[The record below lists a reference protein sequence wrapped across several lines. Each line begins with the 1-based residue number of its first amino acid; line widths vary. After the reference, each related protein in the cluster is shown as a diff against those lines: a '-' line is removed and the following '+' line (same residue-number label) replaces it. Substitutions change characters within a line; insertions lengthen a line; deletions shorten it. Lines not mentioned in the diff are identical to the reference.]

1 MILMTR
7 SSHHLLTAALALV
20 LAAVPGA
27 ASAQA
32 VVQAIPGTT
41 DADKLGD
48 VMRQLAS
55 NPRNIDALIKAGD
68 LSMGL
73 GDLSGAAALFARAEK
88 VNPRDG
94 RAKAGMA
101 SILVRSERPGEAL
114 RYYAQAEALGL
125 DPRNFAADRGL
136 AYDLIGQQERAQRD
150 YRVAL
155 RDAPD
160 DETIRRYAL
169 SLGIS
174 GKPELAIQQLN
185 PLLLKSDR
193 GAWRSRAF
201 IIAMNGDVA
210 GAEKI
215 ATTMMPAGT
224 AQGLQPFFQ
233 RLPNL
238 PASDRAFAVHFGEVH
253 ATPARLADARMAPPL
268 GVLAADPTAPV
279 MLAAV
284 TPQPTVAATTGKK
297 GKRDRRSMPD
307 QVQMAAVARTPAT
320 PTSTSTSTP
329 IPTSAPTTAAARTPT
344 VVPSPTPY
352 AAPVQLAA
360 APMQMVQP
368 LPARTVQPAPQSGYS
383 APPIAVQGARNGP
396 VAAAKPLPAAAANP
410 LPAAAT
416 NPVPAAAANS
426 VPASAANSL
435 VAASPVPGTASIP
448 AASAA
453 RVLPAPSTAGTLP
466 RGVTTQMSEIPMGQV
481 RTDPTRAA
489 NALAASAAGA
499 PSISSQ
505 PAAIPQA
512 LTQQVPPQQ
521 RAAVQPASAATPTPG
536 FTSAPAPSAVLSSAA
551 VGLAPPRTHAVA
563 ASEDSILARIVAGLS
578 IPASE
583 LDVAPM
589 RPAPVATPAALPV
602 SEDAERVLTEAK
614 AKAERDAAAKAIA
627 AKTLAADKLAA
638 DKKAALD
645 KKAAARKALADKKA
659 LAEKKAAAAE
669 KLAADKAAAE
679 EKRIARANPA
689 RTWVQVSTGATE
701 GDLPKAWKKAKAKAP
716 TVFGSRAGWTA
727 PWKATN
733 RVLAGPFKTDAEAR
747 TFVNQLAKEG
757 VSTFTFTS
765 DPGEIVTK
773 LPAK

>member
-20 LAAVPGA
+20 LAAVPA
-27 ASAQA
+27 VASAQA

-114 RYYAQAEALGL
+114 RYYAQAEGLGL

-136 AYDLIGQQERAQRD
+136 AYDLIGQQDRAQRD

-160 DETIRRYAL
+160 DETTRRYAL

-174 GKPELAIQQLN
+174 GKPELAVQQLN

-201 IIAMNGDVA
+201 ILAMNGDVA

-215 ATTMMPAGT
+215 ATTMMPSGT

-268 GVLAADPTAPV
+268 GILAADPTAPV
-279 MLAAV
+279 MMAAV
-284 TPQPTVAATTGKK
+284 TPQPVVTASTGKK
-297 GKRDRRSMPD
+297 DKRDRRSSRD
-307 QVQMAAVARTPAT
+307 RVQMAAVTRPSSTPVPVTTSAPVPPTITAPRTLTTVPARTPD
-320 PTSTSTSTP
+320 
-329 IPTSAPTTAAARTPT
+329 
-344 VVPSPTPY
+344 

-360 APMQMVQP
+360 APMQTVQP
-368 LPARTVQPAPQSGYS
+368 LPARTVQPSQPSYS
-383 APPIAVQGARNGP
+383 APNVVAQGIRTN
-396 VAAAKPLPAAAANP
+396 PAAE
-410 LPAAAT
+410 T
-416 NPVPAAAANS
+416 NS
-426 VPASAANSL
+426 VVSATIQPSPSS
-435 VAASPVPGTASIP
+435 VARTV
-448 AASAA
+448 
-453 RVLPAPSTAGTLP
+453 PAPSTTGTLP
-466 RGVTTQMSEIPMGQV
+466 QSVATQMAAIPLGQAKP
-481 RTDPTRAA
+481 DPTRAA
-489 NALAASAAGA
+489 NALAASAAAA
-499 PSISSQ
+499 PSVSPLPTPIQ
-505 PAAIPQA
+505 QA
-512 LTQQVPPQQ
+512 PVQQVAPTQS
-521 RAAVQPASAATPTPG
+521 ASAETPAPG
-536 FTSAPAPSAVLSSAA
+536 FTSSSTPAPVAATSS
-551 VGLAPPRTHAVA
+551 PRTHAVA

-589 RPAPVATPAALPV
+589 HPAPVVTPAAIPV
-602 SEDAERVLTEAK
+602 SDDSERVLAEAK
-614 AKAERDAAAKAIA
+614 AKTERDAAAKAIA

-645 KKAAARKALADKKA
+645 KKAAAKKAIADKKA

-716 TVFGSRAGWTA
+716 TVFGARGGWTA

-757 VSTFTFTS
+757 VPTFTFTS
-765 DPGEIVTK
+765 DPGEIITK

>member
-20 LAAVPGA
+20 LAAVPAA

-114 RYYAQAEALGL
+114 RYYAQAEGLGL

-136 AYDLIGQQERAQRD
+136 AYDLIGQQDRAQRD

-160 DETIRRYAL
+160 DETTRRYAL

-201 IIAMNGDVA
+201 ILAMNGDVA

-268 GVLAADPTAPV
+268 GMLAADPTAPV
-279 MLAAV
+279 LMAAV
-284 TPQPTVAATTGKK
+284 PPQPAVAATTGKK
-297 GKRDRRSMPD
+297 DKRDRRAKPGR
-307 QVQMAAVARTPAT
+307 VEMAAATRPSSTAVPPTTSASIPMATTAVRT
-320 PTSTSTSTP
+320 TP
-329 IPTSAPTTAAARTPT
+329 IAPAPTTYPAPT
-344 VVPSPTPY
+344 
-352 AAPVQLAA
+352 QLAA

-368 LPARTVQPAPQSGYS
+368 LPARTVQPVPQPGYS
-383 APPIAVQGARNGP
+383 TPGVAVQGARTTPAAETNSVVAANIQPRTSP
-396 VAAAKPLPAAAANP
+396 VAS
-410 LPAAAT
+410 AT
-416 NPVPAAAANS
+416 TAPV
-426 VPASAANSL
+426 
-435 VAASPVPGTASIP
+435 
-448 AASAA
+448 A
-453 RVLPAPSTAGTLP
+453 RVVPVPSTAGTLP
-466 RGVTTQMSEIPMGQV
+466 SRVATQMAAIPVGQA
-481 RTDPTRAA
+481 RPDPTSAA
-489 NALAASAAGA
+489 NALAASAAAA
-499 PSISSQ
+499 PSVSTLPTPIQ
-505 PAAIPQA
+505 QAPLPQS
-512 LTQQVPPQQ
+512 LP
-521 RAAVQPASAATPTPG
+521 VQSASTPTPG
-536 FTSAPAPSAVLSSAA
+536 FSSSSTPAPAASTTVAA
-551 VGLAPPRTHAVA
+551 VSPRTHAVA

-589 RPAPVATPAALPV
+589 RPAPVVTPAAIPV
-602 SEDAERVLTEAK
+602 SDDADRVLAEAK
-614 AKAERDAAAKAIA
+614 AKTERDAAAKAVA

-638 DKKAALD
+638 DKKAVLD
-645 KKAAARKALADKKA
+645 KKAAAKKAIADKKA

-716 TVFGSRAGWTA
+716 TVFGARGGWTA

-765 DPGEIVTK
+765 DPGEIITK

>member
-1 MILMTR
+1 MTR
-7 SSHHLLTAALALV
+7 SSHHLLTVALALV
-20 LAAVPGA
+20 LAAVPAA

-114 RYYAQAEALGL
+114 RYYAQAEGLGL

-136 AYDLIGQQERAQRD
+136 AYDLIGQQDRAQRD

-160 DETIRRYAL
+160 DETTRRYAL

-174 GKPELAIQQLN
+174 GKPELAVQQLN

-201 IIAMNGDVA
+201 ILAMNGDVA

-268 GVLAADPTAPV
+268 GILAADPTAPV
-279 MLAAV
+279 MMAAV
-284 TPQPTVAATTGKK
+284 TPQPAVAATTGKK
-297 GKRDRRSMPD
+297 DKRDRRSSRD
-307 QVQMAAVARTPAT
+307 RVQMAAVTRP
-320 PTSTSTSTP
+320 SSTP
-329 IPTSAPTTAAARTPT
+329 VPVTTSAPVPPTTTAPRTLTTVPAR
-344 VVPSPTPY
+344 TPY

-360 APMQMVQP
+360 APMQTVQP
-368 LPARTVQPAPQSGYS
+368 LPARPVQPSQRSYS
-383 APPIAVQGARNGP
+383 APNVAGQGARTN
-396 VAAAKPLPAAAANP
+396 PAAE
-410 LPAAAT
+410 T
-416 NPVPAAAANS
+416 NS
-426 VPASAANSL
+426 VVSATIQPSPSS
-435 VAASPVPGTASIP
+435 VARTF
-448 AASAA
+448 
-453 RVLPAPSTAGTLP
+453 PAPSTTGTLP
-466 RGVTTQMSEIPMGQV
+466 QSVATQMAAIPVGQA

-489 NALAASAAGA
+489 NALAAAA
-499 PSISSQ
+499 PSVSPLPTPIQ
-505 PAAIPQA
+505 QA
-512 LTQQVPPQQ
+512 PVQQVAPPQS
-521 RAAVQPASAATPTPG
+521 ASAETPTPG
-536 FTSAPAPSAVLSSAA
+536 FTSSSTPAPVAGTSS
-551 VGLAPPRTHAVA
+551 PRTHAVA

-589 RPAPVATPAALPV
+589 HPAQVATPAAIPV
-602 SEDAERVLTEAK
+602 PDDSERVLAK
-614 AKAERDAAAKAIA
+614 AKAKTERDTAAKAVA
-627 AKTLAADKLAA
+627 AKMLVADKLAA

-645 KKAAARKALADKKA
+645 KKAAAKKVITDKKA

-701 GDLPKAWKKAKAKAP
+701 GDLPKAWKKAKTKAP
-716 TVFGSRAGWTA
+716 TVFGSRGGWTA

-757 VSTFTFTS
+757 VPTFTFTS
-765 DPGEIVTK
+765 DPGEIITK
-773 LPAK
+773 LPSK

>member
-20 LAAVPGA
+20 LAAVPSVA
-27 ASAQA
+27 PAQA
-32 VVQAIPGTT
+32 IVQAIPGTT

-73 GDLSGAAALFARAEK
+73 GDLSGAAALFARAET

-94 RAKAGMA
+94 RAKAGLA

-114 RYYAQAEALGL
+114 RFYAQAEGLGL

-136 AYDLIGQQERAQRD
+136 AYDLIGQQDRAQRD

-201 IIAMNGDVA
+201 ILAMNGDVS

-268 GVLAADPTAPV
+268 GILAADPTAPV
-279 MLAAV
+279 LMAAV
-284 TPQPTVAATTGKK
+284 TPQPVVAATTGKK
-297 GKRDRRSMPD
+297 DKRDRRAKPD
-307 QVQMAAVARTPAT
+307 RVQMASVTRTPSAPIPAT
-320 PTSTSTSTP
+320 PSAT
-329 IPTSAPTTAAARTPT
+329 IPSPTTAPRTLAMIPAPPT
-344 VVPSPTPY
+344 Y
-352 AAPVQLAA
+352 AAPVQLTA

-368 LPARTVQPAPQSGYS
+368 LPVRTAQARSQSSYSVPNVTSSAAGTKPVPETNAVVSASIQPRTSPVAS
-383 APPIAVQGARNGP
+383 
-396 VAAAKPLPAAAANP
+396 VAAA
-410 LPAAAT
+410 T
-416 NPVPAAAANS
+416 V
-426 VPASAANSL
+426 
-435 VAASPVPGTASIP
+435 
-448 AASAA
+448 A
-453 RVLPAPSTAGTLP
+453 RVVPSSQTAGTLP
-466 RGVTTQMSEIPMGQV
+466 STVATQMAAIPVGQV
-481 RTDPTRAA
+481 RIDPTREA
-489 NALAASAAGA
+489 NALAASAAA
-499 PSISSQ
+499 SPTVSTQSTPIQSAS
-505 PAAIPQA
+505 A
-512 LTQQVPPQQ
+512 QQVPAPQQ
-521 RAAVQPASAATPTPG
+521 SMQVQSAGVATPTPG
-536 FTSAPAPSAVLSSAA
+536 FSSSSMPAP
-551 VGLAPPRTHAVA
+551 LAPTAVAAIPPSRNHAVA

-589 RPAPVATPAALPV
+589 HPAPVVTPAAIPV
-602 SEDAERVLTEAK
+602 SDDAERVLAEAK
-614 AKAERDAAAKAIA
+614 AKTERDAAAKAIA
-627 AKTLAADKLAA
+627 AKTLATDKLVA
-638 DKKAALD
+638 DKKAAVD
-645 KKAAARKALADKKA
+645 KKAAARKAIADKKA

-669 KLAADKAAAE
+669 KLVADKAAAE

-716 TVFGSRAGWTA
+716 TVFGTRGGWTA

-765 DPGEIVTK
+765 DPGEIITK
-773 LPAK
+773 LPSK

>member
-20 LAAVPGA
+20 LAAVPAA

-114 RYYAQAEALGL
+114 RYYAQAEGLGL

-136 AYDLIGQQERAQRD
+136 AYDLIGQQDRAQRD

-160 DETIRRYAL
+160 DETTRRYAL

-174 GKPELAIQQLN
+174 GKPDLAVQQLN

-201 IIAMNGDVA
+201 ILAMNGDVA

-268 GVLAADPTAPV
+268 GILAADPTAPV
-279 MLAAV
+279 MMAAV
-284 TPQPTVAATTGKK
+284 TPQPAVAATTGKK
-297 GKRDRRSMPD
+297 DKRDRRSSRD
-307 QVQMAAVARTPAT
+307 RVQMAAVTRP
-320 PTSTSTSTP
+320 SSTP
-329 IPTSAPTTAAARTPT
+329 VPVTTSAPVPPTTTAPRTLTTVPAR
-344 VVPSPTPY
+344 TPY

-360 APMQMVQP
+360 APMQTVQP
-368 LPARTVQPAPQSGYS
+368 LPARTVQPSQPSYS
-383 APPIAVQGARNGP
+383 APN
-396 VAAAKPLPAAAANP
+396 VAAQGTRTNPAAETNSVVS
-410 LPAAAT
+410 AT
-416 NPVPAAAANS
+416 IQPSPSSVARTVPAQ
-426 VPASAANSL
+426 
-435 VAASPVPGTASIP
+435 
-448 AASAA
+448 
-453 RVLPAPSTAGTLP
+453 STTGTLP
-466 RGVTTQMSEIPMGQV
+466 QSVTTQMAAIPVGQA

-489 NALAASAAGA
+489 NALTASAAAA
-499 PSISSQ
+499 PSVSPLPTPIQ
-505 PAAIPQA
+505 QA
-512 LTQQVPPQQ
+512 PVQQVAPTQS
-521 RAAVQPASAATPTPG
+521 ASAETPTPG
-536 FTSAPAPSAVLSSAA
+536 FTSSSTPGPAAATSS
-551 VGLAPPRTHAVA
+551 PRTHAVA

-589 RPAPVATPAALPV
+589 HPAPVVTPAAIPV
-602 SEDAERVLTEAK
+602 PDDSERVLAEAK
-614 AKAERDAAAKAIA
+614 AKTERDAAAKAVA

-645 KKAAARKALADKKA
+645 KKAAAKKAIADKKA

-716 TVFGSRAGWTA
+716 TVFGARGGWTA

-757 VSTFTFTS
+757 VPTFTFTS
-765 DPGEIVTK
+765 DPGEIITK

>member
-20 LAAVPGA
+20 LAAVPCA

-136 AYDLIGQQERAQRD
+136 AYDLIGQQDRAQRD
-150 YRVAL
+150 YRIAL

-174 GKPELAIQQLN
+174 GKPDLAIQQLN

-215 ATTMMPAGT
+215 ATTMMPRGT

-233 RLPNL
+233 RLPTL

-268 GVLAADPTAPV
+268 GMLAADPTAPV
-279 MLAAV
+279 MMAAV

-297 GKRDRRSMPD
+297 DKRDRRSKPD
-307 QVQMAAVARTPAT
+307 RVQMAAATRTPAT
-320 PTSTSTSTP
+320 PV
-329 IPTSAPTTAAARTPT
+329 PTTTVPRTVT
-344 VVPSPTPY
+344 AVPAPY

-368 LPARTVQPAPQSGYS
+368 LPARTVQPTPQPSYS
-383 APPIAVQGARNGP
+383 APTVPVQSARTTPAAETNSV
-396 VAAAKPLPAAAANP
+396 VAATIPP
-410 LPAAAT
+410 
-416 NPVPAAAANS
+416 S
-426 VPASAANSL
+426 
-435 VAASPVPGTASIP
+435 TASIP
-448 AASAA
+448 ATSVA

-466 RGVTTQMSEIPMGQV
+466 QSVATQMAAIPVSQARV
-481 RTDPTRAA
+481 DPTRAA
-489 NALAASAAGA
+489 NALAASAS
-499 PSISSQ
+499 PSVSTQ
-505 PAAIPQA
+505 PTSVQQPP
-512 LTQQVPPQQ
+512 LQVPPQQ
-521 RAAVQPASAATPTPG
+521 YAPVQSASAATPTPG
-536 FTSAPAPSAVLSSAA
+536 FSSSSTSAPLASTAVAA
-551 VGLAPPRTHAVA
+551 TASPRPHAVA

-589 RPAPVATPAALPV
+589 HPAPVVTPAAIPV
-602 SEDAERVLTEAK
+602 TDDAERVFAEAK
-614 AKAERDAAAKAIA
+614 AKTERDAAAKAIA

-645 KKAAARKALADKKA
+645 KKAAAKKAIADKKA

-716 TVFGSRAGWTA
+716 TVFGTRAGWTA

-765 DPGEIVTK
+765 DPGEIITK
-773 LPAK
+773 LPSK

>member
-7 SSHHLLTAALALV
+7 SSHHFLTAALALV
-20 LAAVPGA
+20 LATAPAA
-27 ASAQA
+27 ASAQG
-32 VVQAIPGTT
+32 VVQALPGTT

-48 VMRQLAS
+48 VMRQLAT
-55 NPRNIDALIKAGD
+55 NPRDIDALIKAGD

-114 RYYAQAEALGL
+114 RYYAQAEGLGL
-125 DPRNFAADRGL
+125 DPRKFAADRGL
-136 AYDLIGQQERAQRD
+136 AYDLIGQQDRAQRD

-233 RLPNL
+233 RLPSL

-253 ATPARLADARMAPPL
+253 ATPTRLADARMTPPL
-268 GVLAADPTAPV
+268 GMLAPDPTAPV
-279 MLAAV
+279 MVAAAPRAVVVATSGKTKRNRRGKPDRTEMAAV
-284 TPQPTVAATTGKK
+284 TTRAAATTPVAATPATTIPAAIAPPVQLASSSVRTVQATPMQAGERIATQQPTYRAPQVAQAATG
-297 GKRDRRSMPD
+297 GPQTASPVSVARAALTPTGALPATT
-307 QVQMAAVARTPAT
+307 VTQMAAVPAGRIQSESNTRVANAVAAAATRTPAQPAT
-320 PTSTSTSTP
+320 TSP
-329 IPTSAPTTAAARTPT
+329 VQPAPVQQASVQSQPVQA
-344 VVPSPTPY
+344 VPMRPAPMQP
-352 AAPVQLAA
+352 APVQLAA
-360 APMQMVQP
+360 AQPTSVQP
-368 LPARTVQPAPQSGYS
+368 LPVRQASAAPLPSPGFS
-383 APPIAVQGARNGP
+383 AGATPSTPPVE
-396 VAAAKPLPAAAANP
+396 VAAA
-410 LPAAAT
+410 
-416 NPVPAAAANS
+416 
-426 VPASAANSL
+426 
-435 VAASPVPGTASIP
+435 I
-448 AASAA
+448 
-453 RVLPAPSTAGTLP
+453 
-466 RGVTTQMSEIPMGQV
+466 
-481 RTDPTRAA
+481 
-489 NALAASAAGA
+489 
-499 PSISSQ
+499 
-505 PAAIPQA
+505 
-512 LTQQVPPQQ
+512 
-521 RAAVQPASAATPTPG
+521 
-536 FTSAPAPSAVLSSAA
+536 
-551 VGLAPPRTHAVA
+551 PPRAVA
-563 ASEDSILARIVAGLS
+563 SSEDSILARIVAGLS

-583 LDVAPM
+583 LGVAPM
-589 RPAPVATPAALPV
+589 HPAPVVTQAAVPMPD
-602 SEDAERVLTEAK
+602 DAERVLAEAK
-614 AKAERDAAAKAIA
+614 AKTERDAAAKKIA
-627 AKTLAADKLAA
+627 AEQLAA

-645 KKAAARKALADKKA
+645 KKAAARKVIADKKA

-679 EKRIARANPA
+679 EKRIARANPE
-689 RTWVQVSTGATE
+689 RVWVQVSTGATE

-716 TVFGSRAGWTA
+716 TVFGTRGGWTA

-765 DPGEIVTK
+765 DPGEIITK
-773 LPAK
+773 LPSK

>member
-20 LAAVPGA
+20 LAALPCA
-27 ASAQA
+27 ASGQA
-32 VVQAIPGTT
+32 MIQAIPGTT
-41 DADKLGD
+41 DADRLGD
-48 VMRQLAS
+48 EMRKLAS
-55 NPRNIDALIKAGD
+55 NPRNIDALIRAGD

-114 RYYAQAEALGL
+114 RYYAQAESFGL
-125 DPRNFAADRGL
+125 DPRTFAADRGL
-136 AYDLIGQQERAQRD
+136 AYDLIGQQDRAQRD

-160 DETIRRYAL
+160 DETTRRYAL

-174 GKPELAIQQLN
+174 GKQELALQQLA

-201 IIAMNGDVA
+201 IMAMNGDVA

-233 RLPNL
+233 RLPTL

-253 ATPARLADARMAPPL
+253 ATPARLADARMAPPM
-268 GVLAADPTAPV
+268 GMLAADPTAPV
-279 MLAAV
+279 MMAAV
-284 TPQPTVAATTGKK
+284 TPQPVTTATSGKK
-297 GKRDRRSMPD
+297 GKRDRRGKPER
-307 QVQMAAVARTPAT
+307 VQMAAVTRSA
-320 PTSTSTSTP
+320 STP
-329 IPTSAPTTAAARTPT
+329 VPITATIAPPPSPVRSAPT
-344 VVPSPTPY
+344 VPATIY

-360 APMQMVQP
+360 APMQMAQTLPPRAVPSPQP
-368 LPARTVQPAPQSGYS
+368 SYVANS
-383 APPIAVQGARNGP
+383 AVQAVRTS
-396 VAAAKPLPAAAANP
+396 PAAE
-410 LPAAAT
+410 
-416 NPVPAAAANS
+416 ANS
-426 VPASAANSL
+426 V
-435 VAASPVPGTASIP
+435 VAATVRPSVSPTVPVTTT
-448 AASAA
+448 A
-453 RVLPAPSTAGTLP
+453 RVVPAPAVGTLP
-466 RGVTTQMSEIPMGQV
+466 QTVATQMAAIPIVQG
-481 RTDPTRAA
+481 RTDPTRSA
-489 NALAASAAGA
+489 NALAASASV
-499 PSISSQ
+499 P
-505 PAAIPQA
+505 
-512 LTQQVPPQQ
+512 TQQVPVQQ
-521 RAAVQPASAATPTPG
+521 VPGQHFAPVQTASAGTPMPGFSSTPTPG
-536 FTSAPAPSAVLSSAA
+536 FSSTSTPSPVVPARVIPTPVAPTTVASVAT
-551 VGLAPPRTHAVA
+551 PRTHAVA

-589 RPAPVATPAALPV
+589 RPAPVVTPGVLPAASPV
-602 SEDAERVLTEAK
+602 SDEAERVVAEAN
-614 AKAERDAAAKAIA
+614 AKSERDAAAKAIA

-638 DKKAALD
+638 DKKAAAD
-645 KKAAARKALADKKA
+645 KKVAARKAIADKKA

-679 EKRIARANPA
+679 EKRIARANPE
-689 RTWVQVSTGATE
+689 RVWVQVSTGATE

-716 TVFGSRAGWTA
+716 TVFGSRGGWTA

-757 VSTFTFTS
+757 VPTFTFTS
-765 DPGEIVTK
+765 DAGEIITK

>member
-1 MILMTR
+1 MTR
-7 SSHHLLTAALALV
+7 SSHHFLTAALALV
-20 LAAVPGA
+20 LAAIPGTA
-27 ASAQA
+27 PAQA
-32 VVQAIPGTT
+32 LVQAIPGTT
-41 DADKLGD
+41 DADRLGD
-48 VMRQLAS
+48 EMRKLAS
-55 NPRNIDALIKAGD
+55 NPRDVDALIRAGD

-88 VNPRDG
+88 INPRDG
-94 RAKAGMA
+94 RVKAGMA

-114 RYYAQAEALGL
+114 RYYAQAESFGL

-136 AYDLIGQQERAQRD
+136 AYDLTGQQDRAQRD

-155 RDAPD
+155 RSAPD
-160 DETIRRYAL
+160 DETLRRYAL

-174 GKPELAIQQLN
+174 GKPELAVQQLD

-193 GAWRSRAF
+193 GAWRARAF
-201 IIAMNGDVA
+201 ILAMNGDVA

-233 RLPNL
+233 RLPSL

-284 TPQPTVAATTGKK
+284 TPQPAVAATTGRK
-297 GKRDRRSMPD
+297 GKRDRRSQPER
-307 QVQMAAVARTPAT
+307 VQMAAARAAAPAKSLPAPSSPILPVARTP
-320 PTSTSTSTP
+320 
-329 IPTSAPTTAAARTPT
+329 TTAPA
-344 VVPSPTPY
+344 PTPY

-360 APMQMVQP
+360 APMQMVQAVP
-368 LPARTVQPAPQSGYS
+368 PRAMQPTPQPTYRTPAAEANPVLAATIQTSPSSPVSVPPTSVPPTSVPPVSVARVTPAP
-383 APPIAVQGARNGP
+383 
-396 VAAAKPLPAAAANP
+396 
-410 LPAAAT
+410 
-416 NPVPAAAANS
+416 
-426 VPASAANSL
+426 
-435 VAASPVPGTASIP
+435 
-448 AASAA
+448 SAA
-453 RVLPAPSTAGTLP
+453 RALPTGVATQAAAIPAGQT
-466 RGVTTQMSEIPMGQV
+466 RI
-481 RTDPTRAA
+481 DPTRVA
-489 NALAASAAGA
+489 NTLAASAAA
-499 PSISSQ
+499 PPSVSTQ
-505 PAAIPQA
+505 PATRQNSA
-512 LTQQVPPQQ
+512 QQPLVQ
-521 RAAVQPASAATPTPG
+521 QPAPIQAASVATPTPG
-536 FTSAPAPSAVLSSAA
+536 FSNSPTVTPAVPTAIAA
-551 VGLAPPRTHAVA
+551 ASPPTHAVA
-563 ASEDSILARIVAGLS
+563 TSEDSILARIVAGLS

-583 LDVAPM
+583 LDVAPLH
-589 RPAPVATPAALPV
+589 PAPVVTPAAVPV
-602 SEDAERVLTEAK
+602 SDDAERVLAEAK
-614 AKAERDAAAKAIA
+614 AKTDRDAA
-627 AKTLAADKLAA
+627 AKTLAAEKLAA
-638 DKKAALD
+638 DKKAAAD
-645 KKAAARKALADKKA
+645 KKLAARKAIADKKA

-679 EKRIARANPA
+679 KKRIARANPA

-716 TVFGSRAGWTA
+716 TVFGTRGGWTA

-765 DPGEIVTK
+765 DPGEIITK

>member
-1 MILMTR
+1 MTR
-7 SSHHLLTAALALV
+7 SSHHLLTATLALV
-20 LAAVPGA
+20 LAAVPCA

-136 AYDLIGQQERAQRD
+136 AYDLIGQQDRAQRD

-174 GKPELAIQQLN
+174 GKPDLAIQQLN

-215 ATTMMPAGT
+215 ATTMMPRGT

-233 RLPNL
+233 RLPTL

-268 GVLAADPTAPV
+268 GILAADPTAPV
-279 MLAAV
+279 MMAAV
-284 TPQPTVAATTGKK
+284 TPQPTVAAATGKK
-297 GKRDRRSMPD
+297 DKRDRRAKPD
-307 QVQMAAVARTPAT
+307 RVQMAAATRTPV
-320 PTSTSTSTP
+320 
-329 IPTSAPTTAAARTPT
+329 PTTTAPRTVTAAPA
-344 VVPSPTPY
+344 PY

-368 LPARTVQPAPQSGYS
+368 LPARTVQPTPQPSYS
-383 APPIAVQGARNGP
+383 APTVAVQSARTTPAAETNSV
-396 VAAAKPLPAAAANP
+396 VAATIPP
-410 LPAAAT
+410 
-416 NPVPAAAANS
+416 
-426 VPASAANSL
+426 SA
-435 VAASPVPGTASIP
+435 ASIP
-448 AASAA
+448 ATSVA

-466 RGVTTQMSEIPMGQV
+466 QSVATQMAAIPVTQARV
-481 RTDPTRAA
+481 DPTRAA
-489 NALAASAAGA
+489 NALAASAS
-499 PSISSQ
+499 PSVSTQ
-505 PAAIPQA
+505 PTSVQQPP
-512 LTQQVPPQQ
+512 LQVPPQQ
-521 RAAVQPASAATPTPG
+521 YAPIQSASAATPTPG
-536 FTSAPAPSAVLSSAA
+536 FSSSSTPAPASTAA
-551 VGLAPPRTHAVA
+551 AATASPRPHAVA

-583 LDVAPM
+583 LDVPPM
-589 RPAPVATPAALPV
+589 HPAPVVTPAAIPV
-602 SEDAERVLTEAK
+602 TDDAERVLAEAK
-614 AKAERDAAAKAIA
+614 AKTERDAAAKAIA

-645 KKAAARKALADKKA
+645 KKAAAKKAIADKKA

-716 TVFGSRAGWTA
+716 TVFGARGGWTA

-765 DPGEIVTK
+765 DPGEIITK

>member
-20 LAAVPGA
+20 LAAVPAA

-32 VVQAIPGTT
+32 IVQAIPGTT
-41 DADKLGD
+41 DADRLGD

-55 NPRNIDALIKAGD
+55 NPRNVDALIKAGD

-114 RYYAQAEALGL
+114 RYYAQAEGLGL

-136 AYDLIGQQERAQRD
+136 AYDLIGQQDRAQRD

-201 IIAMNGDVA
+201 ILAMNGDVA
-210 GAEKI
+210 GAAKI

-268 GVLAADPTAPV
+268 GLLAADPTVPV
-279 MLAAV
+279 MMAAV
-284 TPQPTVAATTGKK
+284 TPQPQVAATTGKK
-297 GKRDRRSMPD
+297 DKRDRRSKPD
-307 QVQMAAVARTPAT
+307 RVQMAAVTRTTSIPAPT
-320 PTSTSTSTP
+320 PTTTSGSVP
-329 IPTSAPTTAAARTPT
+329 PTTTAPRATT
-344 VVPSPTPY
+344 SVPPPTPY
-352 AAPVQLAA
+352 AAPVQLAS
-360 APMQMVQP
+360 APMQMTQP
-368 LPARTVQPAPQSGYS
+368 LPVRTAERMPQPSYTAPSV
-383 APPIAVQGARNGP
+383 AVQGARTS
-396 VAAAKPLPAAAANP
+396 PAAE
-410 LPAAAT
+410 T
-416 NPVPAAAANS
+416 NS
-426 VPASAANSL
+426 VVTAAIAPRS
-435 VAASPVPGTASIP
+435 STASSVP
-448 AASAA
+448 T
-453 RVLPAPSTAGTLP
+453 PSSTGTLSQS
-466 RGVTTQMSEIPMGQV
+466 VATQMAAIPVGQA

-489 NALAASAAGA
+489 NALAASAAASSSPSVSAQPTPVQQA
-499 PSISSQ
+499 PIQ
-505 PAAIPQA
+505 QA
-512 LTQQVPPQQ
+512 PVQQTPVQQTFAQQTPPQQ
-521 RAAVQPASAATPTPG
+521 PAPVQSASGATPTPG
-536 FTSAPAPSAVLSSAA
+536 FTSSATPSPTAPTVVAGVSPS
-551 VGLAPPRTHAVA
+551 RTHAVA

-578 IPASE
+578 IPAAE

-589 RPAPVATPAALPV
+589 RPAPAATPAAIPV
-602 SEDAERVLTEAK
+602 SDDAERVLAEAK
-614 AKAERDAAAKAIA
+614 AKTERDAAAKAIA

-638 DKKAALD
+638 DKLAAD
-645 KKAAARKALADKKA
+645 KKAAVDKKTAARKAVADKKA

-679 EKRIARANPA
+679 EKRIARANPE

-701 GDLPKAWKKAKAKAP
+701 GDLPKAWKKAKTKAP
-716 TVFGSRAGWTA
+716 TVFGTRGGWTA

-765 DPGEIVTK
+765 DPGEIITK

>member
-20 LAAVPGA
+20 LAAVPCA

-136 AYDLIGQQERAQRD
+136 AYDLIGQQDRAQRD

-174 GKPELAIQQLN
+174 GKPDLAIQQLN

-215 ATTMMPAGT
+215 ATTMMPRGT
-224 AQGLQPFFQ
+224 AQGLQSFFQ
-233 RLPNL
+233 RLPTL

-268 GVLAADPTAPV
+268 GILAADPTAPV
-279 MLAAV
+279 MMAAV

-297 GKRDRRSMPD
+297 DKRDRRAKPD
-307 QVQMAAVARTPAT
+307 RVQMAAATRTPAT
-320 PTSTSTSTP
+320 PV
-329 IPTSAPTTAAARTPT
+329 PTTAPRTVAAAPA
-344 VVPSPTPY
+344 PY

-360 APMQMVQP
+360 APIQMVQP
-368 LPARTVQPAPQSGYS
+368 LPARTVQPTPQPSYS
-383 APPIAVQGARNGP
+383 APTVPVQSARTTPAAETNAV
-396 VAAAKPLPAAAANP
+396 VAATIPPSTA
-410 LPAAAT
+410 
-416 NPVPAAAANS
+416 S
-426 VPASAANSL
+426 VPATS
-435 VAASPVPGTASIP
+435 V
-448 AASAA
+448 A
-453 RVLPAPSTAGTLP
+453 RVLPAPSTAGTLSQS
-466 RGVTTQMSEIPMGQV
+466 VATQMAAIPVTQARV
-481 RTDPTRAA
+481 DPTRAA
-489 NALAASAAGA
+489 NALAASASAS
-499 PSISSQ
+499 PSVSTQ
-505 PAAIPQA
+505 PTSVQQPP
-512 LTQQVPPQQ
+512 LQVPPQQ
-521 RAAVQPASAATPTPG
+521 YAPIQSASAATPTPG
-536 FTSAPAPSAVLSSAA
+536 FSSSSTPAPASAA
-551 VGLAPPRTHAVA
+551 VAATAAPRTHAVA

-589 RPAPVATPAALPV
+589 HPAPVVTPAAIPV
-602 SEDAERVLTEAK
+602 TDDAERVLAEAK
-614 AKAERDAAAKAIA
+614 AKTERDAAAKAIA

-638 DKKAALD
+638 DKKAAAD
-645 KKAAARKALADKKA
+645 KKLAARKAIADKKA

-679 EKRIARANPA
+679 EKRIVRANPA

-716 TVFGSRAGWTA
+716 TVFGSRGGWTA

-765 DPGEIVTK
+765 DPGEIITK
-773 LPAK
+773 LPSK

>member
-20 LAAVPGA
+20 LAAVPCA
-27 ASAQA
+27 VVAQE

-48 VMRQLAS
+48 LMRRVAS
-55 NPRNIDALIKAGD
+55 NPRDVDALIRAGD

-94 RAKAGMA
+94 RIKAGMG

-114 RYYAQAEALGL
+114 RYYAQAESLGL

-136 AYDLIGQQERAQRD
+136 AYDLIGQQDRAQRD

-155 RDAPD
+155 RNAPD

-233 RLPNL
+233 RLPTL

-268 GVLAADPTAPV
+268 GILAADPTAPV
-279 MLAAV
+279 MMAAV
-284 TPQPTVAATTGKK
+284 PQPVVVAASGKTKRGRRSKPGRTEMAATTRATTPVPVVATPTPATPAPTIPAAVAPPVQLASSSVPMVQAMPPQSTAARVATPQPTYRAPQVAQTTTVA
-297 GKRDRRSMPD
+297 P
-307 QVQMAAVARTPAT
+307 QTQAPVAVARVVPT
-320 PTSTSTSTP
+320 PTP
-329 IPTSAPTTAAARTPT
+329 VPTSAPTSTGALPATTVTQMAAVPAGRIQSESNTRVANSIAAAALASTGTTAKPVAPTLVTP
-344 VVPSPTPY
+344 
-352 AAPVQLAA
+352 APVQQASVQSQPVTP
-360 APMQMVQP
+360 APVQQASVQP
-368 LPARTVQPAPQSGYS
+368 RPVQQ
-383 APPIAVQGARNGP
+383 
-396 VAAAKPLPAAAANP
+396 
-410 LPAAAT
+410 
-416 NPVPAAAANS
+416 
-426 VPASAANSL
+426 ASAAPL
-435 VAASPVPGTASIP
+435 
-448 AASAA
+448 
-453 RVLPAPSTAGTLP
+453 
-466 RGVTTQMSEIPMGQV
+466 
-481 RTDPTRAA
+481 
-489 NALAASAAGA
+489 
-499 PSISSQ
+499 
-505 PAAIPQA
+505 
-512 LTQQVPPQQ
+512 
-521 RAAVQPASAATPTPG
+521 PTPG
-536 FTSAPAPSAVLSSAA
+536 FSANGATTTTTPVEVAA
-551 VGLAPPRTHAVA
+551 AMPPRAVA

-589 RPAPVATPAALPV
+589 RPAPVVTQAAVPV
-602 SEDAERVLTEAK
+602 SDDAERVLAEAK
-614 AKAERDAAAKAIA
+614 AKLPRDAAAKKIA
-627 AKTLAADKLAA
+627 AEQLAA
-638 DKKAALD
+638 DKKANLD
-645 KKAAARKALADKKA
+645 KKAAARKAIADKKA

-679 EKRIARANPA
+679 EKRIARANPE
-689 RTWVQVSTGATE
+689 RIWVQVSTGATE
-701 GDLPKAWKKAKAKAP
+701 GDLPKAWKGVKAKAP
-716 TVFGSRAGWTA
+716 AVVGSRSGWTT

-757 VSTFTFTS
+757 VSTFSFTS
-765 DPGEIVTK
+765 EPGQVITK
-773 LPAK
+773 LPSK

>member
-1 MILMTR
+1 MNLMTR

-20 LAAVPGA
+20 LAAVPAA

-114 RYYAQAEALGL
+114 RYYVQAESLGL

-136 AYDLIGQQERAQRD
+136 AYDLIGQQDRAQRD

-201 IIAMNGDVA
+201 ILAMNGDVP

-268 GVLAADPTAPV
+268 GVLAADPAAPV
-279 MLAAV
+279 MMATV
-284 TPQPTVAATTGKK
+284 TPQPIVAATTGKK
-297 GKRDRRSMPD
+297 GKRDRRSKPE
-307 QVQMAAVARTPAT
+307 QVQMAAVTRAPAT
-320 PTSTSTSTP
+320 SLAAPTSVATA
-329 IPTSAPTTAAARTPT
+329 PTSIAARTIPS
-344 VVPSPTPY
+344 VPAPSTY
-352 AAPVQLAA
+352 TAPVQLAA

-368 LPARTVQPAPQSGYS
+368 LPVRTVQPIPQPRYS
-383 APPIAVQGARNGP
+383 APTVAVQGSR
-396 VAAAKPLPAAAANP
+396 VSPAAE
-410 LPAAAT
+410 T
-416 NPVPAAAANS
+416 NPVVTAAIQPNTAVIAS
-426 VPASAANSL
+426 VPA
-435 VAASPVPGTASIP
+435 ASV
-448 AASAA
+448 A
-453 RVLPAPSTAGTLP
+453 RVVPAPSMGGTLP
-466 RGVTTQMSEIPMGQV
+466 QSVATQMASTPMGQM

-489 NALAASAAGA
+489 NALATSATAVA
-499 PSISSQ
+499 PSALAQSS
-505 PAAIPQA
+505 PAQQA
-512 LTQQVPPQQ
+512 PMQVPSQQ
-521 RAAVQPASAATPTPG
+521 IASTQAVGVATPTPG
-536 FTSAPAPSAVLSSAA
+536 FSTSSTPAPVAPIAVAA
-551 VGLAPPRTHAVA
+551 VSPPRTHAVA

-589 RPAPVATPAALPV
+589 HPAPVVTPAAIPV
-602 SEDAERVLTEAK
+602 SDDAERVLAEAK
-614 AKAERDAAAKAIA
+614 AKTERDAAAKAVA

-645 KKAAARKALADKKA
+645 KKAAAKKAIADKKA

-716 TVFGSRAGWTA
+716 TVFGTRGGWTA

-765 DPGEIVTK
+765 DPGEIITK

>member
-20 LAAVPGA
+20 LAAVPAA

-114 RYYAQAEALGL
+114 RYYAQAEGLGL

-136 AYDLIGQQERAQRD
+136 AYDLIGQQDRAQRD

-160 DETIRRYAL
+160 DETTRRYAL

-201 IIAMNGDVA
+201 ILAMNGDVA

-215 ATTMMPAGT
+215 ATTMMPSGT

-253 ATPARLADARMAPPL
+253 ATSARLADARMAPPL
-268 GVLAADPTAPV
+268 GILAADPTAPV
-279 MLAAV
+279 MMAAV
-284 TPQPTVAATTGKK
+284 TPQPAVAAATGKK
-297 GKRDRRSMPD
+297 DKRDRRSNRD
-307 QVQMAAVARTPAT
+307 RVQMAAVTRPSSIPAPVTTSAPVPPTTTAPRTLTTVPARTPYT
-320 PTSTSTSTP
+320 
-329 IPTSAPTTAAARTPT
+329 
-344 VVPSPTPY
+344 
-352 AAPVQLAA
+352 APVQLAA
-360 APMQMVQP
+360 APMQTVQP
-368 LPARTVQPAPQSGYS
+368 LPARTVQPSQPSYS
-383 APPIAVQGARNGP
+383 APNVAAQGTRANPAAETNSVVSATIQPSPSP
-396 VAAAKPLPAAAANP
+396 VAR
-410 LPAAAT
+410 T
-416 NPVPAAAANS
+416 
-426 VPASAANSL
+426 
-435 VAASPVPGTASIP
+435 
-448 AASAA
+448 
-453 RVLPAPSTAGTLP
+453 LPAPSTLGTLP
-466 RGVTTQMSEIPMGQV
+466 QSVATQMAAIPLGQAKP
-481 RTDPTRAA
+481 DPTRAA
-489 NALAASAAGA
+489 NALAASAAAA
-499 PSISSQ
+499 PSVSPRPTSIQ
-505 PAAIPQA
+505 QAPVQQAAP
-512 LTQQVPPQQ
+512 TQS
-521 RAAVQPASAATPTPG
+521 ASAETPTPG
-536 FTSAPAPSAVLSSAA
+536 FTSSSTPAPVAATSS
-551 VGLAPPRTHAVA
+551 PRTHAVA

-589 RPAPVATPAALPV
+589 HPAPVVTPAAISVPDD
-602 SEDAERVLTEAK
+602 SERVLAEAK
-614 AKAERDAAAKAIA
+614 AKTERDAAAKAIA

-645 KKAAARKALADKKA
+645 KKAAAKKAIADKKA

-716 TVFGSRAGWTA
+716 TVFGARGGWTA

-765 DPGEIVTK
+765 DPGEIITK
-773 LPAK
+773 LPTK

>member
-20 LAAVPGA
+20 LAAVPCA

-41 DADKLGD
+41 DADKLGE

-136 AYDLIGQQERAQRD
+136 AYDLIGQQDRAQRD

-174 GKPELAIQQLN
+174 GKPDLAIQQLN

-215 ATTMMPAGT
+215 ATTMMPRGT

-233 RLPNL
+233 RLPTL

-268 GVLAADPTAPV
+268 GMLAADPTAPV
-279 MLAAV
+279 MMAAV

-297 GKRDRRSMPD
+297 DKRDRRAKPD
-307 QVQMAAVARTPAT
+307 RVQMAAATRTPAT
-320 PTSTSTSTP
+320 PATP
-329 IPTSAPTTAAARTPT
+329 VATTAPRTVTAAPA
-344 VVPSPTPY
+344 PY

-368 LPARTVQPAPQSGYS
+368 LPARTVQPTPQPSYS
-383 APPIAVQGARNGP
+383 APTVAVQSARTTPAAETNSV
-396 VAAAKPLPAAAANP
+396 VAATIPPSTA
-410 LPAAAT
+410 
-416 NPVPAAAANS
+416 S
-426 VPASAANSL
+426 VPATS
-435 VAASPVPGTASIP
+435 V
-448 AASAA
+448 A

-466 RGVTTQMSEIPMGQV
+466 QSVATQMAAIPVTQARV
-481 RTDPTRAA
+481 DPTRAA
-489 NALAASAAGA
+489 NALAASAAA
-499 PSISSQ
+499 SPSVSTQ
-505 PAAIPQA
+505 PTWVQQQP
-512 LTQQVPPQQ
+512 LQVPPQQ
-521 RAAVQPASAATPTPG
+521 YAPVQSASAATPTPG
-536 FTSAPAPSAVLSSAA
+536 FSSSSTPAPPASTAVAA
-551 VGLAPPRTHAVA
+551 TASPRTHAVA

-589 RPAPVATPAALPV
+589 HPAPVVTPAAIPV
-602 SEDAERVLTEAK
+602 TDDAERVLAEAK
-614 AKAERDAAAKAIA
+614 AKTERDAAAKAIA

-645 KKAAARKALADKKA
+645 KKAAAKKAIADKKA

-716 TVFGSRAGWTA
+716 TVFGARGGWTA

-757 VSTFTFTS
+757 VPTFTFTS
-765 DPGEIVTK
+765 DPGEIITK
-773 LPAK
+773 LPSK

>member
-1 MILMTR
+1 MTR

-20 LAAVPGA
+20 LAAVPCA
-27 ASAQA
+27 ASGQA
-32 VVQAIPGTT
+32 MIQAIPGTT
-41 DADKLGD
+41 DADRLGD
-48 VMRQLAS
+48 EMRKLAS
-55 NPRNIDALIKAGD
+55 NPRDIDALIRAGD

-114 RYYAQAEALGL
+114 RYYAQAEGFGL
-125 DPRNFAADRGL
+125 DPRTFAADRGL
-136 AYDLIGQQERAQRD
+136 AYDLIGQQDRAQRD

-160 DETIRRYAL
+160 DETTRRYAL

-174 GKPELAIQQLN
+174 GKQELALQQLG

-201 IIAMNGDVA
+201 IMAMNGDVA
-210 GAEKI
+210 GAAKI

-233 RLPNL
+233 RLPTL

-253 ATPARLADARMAPPL
+253 ATPARLADARMAPPM
-268 GVLAADPTAPV
+268 GMLAADPTAPV
-279 MLAAV
+279 MMAAV
-284 TPQPTVAATTGKK
+284 TPQPVTTATSGKK
-297 GKRDRRSMPD
+297 GKRDRRDKPER
-307 QVQMAAVARTPAT
+307 VQMAAVTRSA
-320 PTSTSTSTP
+320 STP
-329 IPTSAPTTAAARTPT
+329 VPITATIAPAPSPVRSAPT
-344 VVPSPTPY
+344 VPATIY

-360 APMQMVQP
+360 APMQMAQA
-368 LPARTVQPAPQSGYS
+368 LPPRTVPSPQPSYVANS
-383 APPIAVQGARNGP
+383 AVQTVRTS
-396 VAAAKPLPAAAANP
+396 PAAE
-410 LPAAAT
+410 
-416 NPVPAAAANS
+416 ANS
-426 VPASAANSL
+426 V
-435 VAASPVPGTASIP
+435 VAATVRPSVSPTVPVTTT
-448 AASAA
+448 A
-453 RVLPAPSTAGTLP
+453 RVVPAPATVGTTVGTLP
-466 RGVTTQMSEIPMGQV
+466 QNVATQMAVIPAGQG
-481 RTDPTRAA
+481 RTDPTRSA
-489 NALAASAAGA
+489 NALAASAAA
-499 PSISSQ
+499 SVPTQ
-505 PAAIPQA
+505 QA
-512 LTQQVPPQQ
+512 SGQQVPVQQ
-521 RAAVQPASAATPTPG
+521 VPGQQYAPVQSASAGTPTPG
-536 FTSAPAPSAVLSSAA
+536 FSSAPTQSLASTSTPSPVTPVRAIPTPVAPTTVAA
-551 VGLAPPRTHAVA
+551 VATPRTHAVA

-589 RPAPVATPAALPV
+589 RPAPVVTPGVLPAASPM
-602 SEDAERVLTEAK
+602 SEEAGRVLAEAN

-627 AKTLAADKLAA
+627 AKTLVADKLAA
-638 DKKAALD
+638 DKKAAAD
-645 KKAAARKALADKKA
+645 KKVAARKAIADKKA

-679 EKRIARANPA
+679 EKRIARANPE
-689 RTWVQVSTGATE
+689 RVWVQVSTGATE

-716 TVFGSRAGWTA
+716 TVFGSRGGWTA

-757 VSTFTFTS
+757 VPTFTFTS
-765 DPGEIVTK
+765 DPGEIITK

>member
-20 LAAVPGA
+20 LAALPCA
-27 ASAQA
+27 ASGQA
-32 VVQAIPGTT
+32 MIQAIPGTT
-41 DADKLGD
+41 DADRLGD
-48 VMRQLAS
+48 EMRKLAS
-55 NPRNIDALIKAGD
+55 NPRNIDALIRAGD

-114 RYYAQAEALGL
+114 RYYAQAESFGL
-125 DPRNFAADRGL
+125 DPRTFAADRGL
-136 AYDLIGQQERAQRD
+136 AYDLIGQQDRAQRD

-155 RDAPD
+155 RDGAD
-160 DETIRRYAL
+160 DETTRRYAL

-174 GKPELAIQQLN
+174 GKQELALQQLG

-201 IIAMNGDVA
+201 IMAMNGDVA

-233 RLPNL
+233 RLPTL

-253 ATPARLADARMAPPL
+253 ATAARLADARMAPPM
-268 GVLAADPTAPV
+268 GMLAADPTAPV
-279 MLAAV
+279 MMAAV
-284 TPQPTVAATTGKK
+284 TPQPIVAATSGKK
-297 GKRDRRSMPD
+297 GKRDRRDKPD
-307 QVQMAAVARTPAT
+307 RVQMAAVTRSATTPV
-320 PTSTSTSTP
+320 
-329 IPTSAPTTAAARTPT
+329 PTTATVAPSIARAAPT
-344 VVPSPTPY
+344 VPTTIY

-360 APMQMVQP
+360 APMQMVQT
-368 LPARTVQPAPQSGYS
+368 LPPRMVPTPQPSYVANSPVQGVRTNPAAEANSVVAATVQPG
-383 APPIAVQGARNGP
+383 
-396 VAAAKPLPAAAANP
+396 
-410 LPAAAT
+410 
-416 NPVPAAAANS
+416 VPAAS
-426 VPASAANSL
+426 VPM
-435 VAASPVPGTASIP
+435 TT
-448 AASAA
+448 AA
-453 RVLPAPSTAGTLP
+453 RVVPAPATVGTLP
-466 RGVTTQMSEIPMGQV
+466 PSVASQMAAIPVGQG
-481 RTDPTRAA
+481 RTDPTRSA
-489 NALAASAAGA
+489 NALAASASAS
-499 PSISSQ
+499 PSVAIQ
-505 PAAIPQA
+505 PPVE
-512 LTQQVPPQQ
+512 QVPGQQ
-521 RAAVQPASAATPTPG
+521 FAPVQSVSASTPTPG
-536 FTSAPAPSAVLSSAA
+536 FSSTPTQSFSSTPTPSPVVPARVIPTPVAPTTVAA
-551 VGLAPPRTHAVA
+551 VATPRTHAVA

-589 RPAPVATPAALPV
+589 RPAPVVTPGVLPAASPM
-602 SEDAERVLTEAK
+602 SEEARRVLAEAD

-638 DKKAALD
+638 DKKAAAD
-645 KKAAARKALADKKA
+645 KKVAARKAIADKKA

-669 KLAADKAAAE
+669 KLAADKAVAE
-679 EKRIARANPA
+679 EKRIARANPE
-689 RTWVQVSTGATE
+689 RVWVQVSTGATE

-716 TVFGSRAGWTA
+716 TVFGSRGGWTA

-765 DPGEIVTK
+765 DPGEIITK

>member
-20 LAAVPGA
+20 LAALPCA
-27 ASAQA
+27 ASGQA
-32 VVQAIPGTT
+32 MIQAIPGTT
-41 DADKLGD
+41 DADRLGD
-48 VMRQLAS
+48 EMRKLAS
-55 NPRNIDALIKAGD
+55 NPRNIDALIRAGD

-114 RYYAQAEALGL
+114 RYYAQAESFGL
-125 DPRNFAADRGL
+125 DPRTFAADRGL
-136 AYDLIGQQERAQRD
+136 AYDLIGQQDRAQRD

-160 DETIRRYAL
+160 DETTRRYAL

-174 GKPELAIQQLN
+174 GKQELALQQLG

-201 IIAMNGDVA
+201 IMAMNGDVA

-233 RLPNL
+233 RLPTL

-253 ATPARLADARMAPPL
+253 ATAARLADARMAPPM
-268 GVLAADPTAPV
+268 GMLAADPTAPV
-279 MLAAV
+279 MMAAV
-284 TPQPTVAATTGKK
+284 TPQPAVAATSTKK
-297 GKRDRRSMPD
+297 GKRDRRGKPD
-307 QVQMAAVARTPAT
+307 RVQMAAVTRSAAT
-320 PTSTSTSTP
+320 PV
-329 IPTSAPTTAAARTPT
+329 PTTATVAPSIARTAPT
-344 VVPSPTPY
+344 VPTTIY

-360 APMQMVQP
+360 APMQMVQT
-368 LPARTVQPAPQSGYS
+368 LPPRTVPTPQPSYVANSPDQGVRTNPAAEANSVVAATVQPG
-383 APPIAVQGARNGP
+383 
-396 VAAAKPLPAAAANP
+396 
-410 LPAAAT
+410 
-416 NPVPAAAANS
+416 VPAAS
-426 VPASAANSL
+426 VP
-435 VAASPVPGTASIP
+435 VTT
-448 AASAA
+448 AA
-453 RVLPAPSTAGTLP
+453 RVVPAPATVGTLP
-466 RGVTTQMSEIPMGQV
+466 QGVASQMAAIPVGQG
-481 RTDPTRAA
+481 RTDPTRSD
-489 NALAASAAGA
+489 NALAASASPSVAIQQA
-499 PSISSQ
+499 PV
-505 PAAIPQA
+505 
-512 LTQQVPPQQ
+512 QQVPGQQ
-521 RAAVQPASAATPTPG
+521 FAPVQSASASTPTPG
-536 FTSAPAPSAVLSSAA
+536 FSSTPTQSFSGTPTPSPVVPARVIPTPVAPTTVAA
-551 VGLAPPRTHAVA
+551 VATPRTHAVA

-589 RPAPVATPAALPV
+589 RPAPVVTPGVLPAASPM
-602 SEDAERVLTEAK
+602 SEEARRVLAEAD

-638 DKKAALD
+638 DKKAAAD
-645 KKAAARKALADKKA
+645 KKVAARKAIADKKA
-659 LAEKKAAAAE
+659 LAEKKAVAAE

-679 EKRIARANPA
+679 EKRIARANPE
-689 RTWVQVSTGATE
+689 RVWVQVSTGATE

-716 TVFGSRAGWTA
+716 TVFGSRGGWTA

-757 VSTFTFTS
+757 VPTFTFTS
-765 DPGEIVTK
+765 DPGEIITK